1 MAVKKTIKVK
11 DTEDLSDSNIEKVI
25 GLLEAAKPCTKKEAC
40 GILRIAYNTTRL
52 QSIIDSYKERKL
64 MDAKRRAEKSG
75 TVATESE
82 IQYIVQSYL
91 QGDNVTKISDALY
104 RSATFVNNILTKTG
118 TPRRSVGWSYLTP
131 ALVPEQGQ
139 RDTFS
144 IGEKVWSARYE
155 SLATIR
161 AEVPCTSHPTKVYA
175 IYLLDEKWQQNAY
188 QPAEE
193 LCSIQH
199 LTNLGISV

>member
-82 IQYIVQSYL
+82 IQYVVQSYL

-104 RSATFVNNILTKTG
+104 RSAAFVNNILTKTG

-161 AEVPCTSHPTKVYA
+161 AEVACTNHPTKVYA